1 VDEFRFT
8 SSGTHYGKGTANRA
22 DTAADRSRR
31 VVESVDDLRDQLDRL
46 QLICEAMWT
55 VVKRRTGADER
66 ELTRL
71 IEEIDLR
78 DGKLDGRAA
87 PAAQA
92 CARCKRVVSVRTGVC
107 LYCGAQNF
115 KQTAF

>member
-1 VDEFRFT
+1 MSFFQFLTPQLAAVAASDRAETATDRARRAEQ
-8 SSGTHYGKGTANRA
+8 GT
-22 DTAADRSRR
+22 
-31 VVESVDDLRDQLDRL
+31 DDLRRQLDRL

-55 VVKRRTGADER
+55 IVKERTGVDDA
-66 ELTRL
+66 ELARL
-71 IEEIDLR
+71 VEEIDLR

-92 CARCKRVVSVRTGVC
+92 CARCRRVVSVRTGVC
-107 LYCGAQNF
+107 LYCGTQNF